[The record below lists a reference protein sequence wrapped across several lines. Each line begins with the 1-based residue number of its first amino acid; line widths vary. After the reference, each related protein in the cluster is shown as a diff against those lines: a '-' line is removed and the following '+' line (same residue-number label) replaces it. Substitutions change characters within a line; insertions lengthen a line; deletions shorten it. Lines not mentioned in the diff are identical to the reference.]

1 MDKFIL
7 LLDICYILFLI
18 KRIERLC
25 FIKEVKRYKKKKN
38 EKILVYQK
46 EEKNKNWITIS

>member
-7 LLDICYILFLI
+7 LLDTCYILFLI

-25 FIKEVKRYKKKKN
+25 FIKEVKRSKKKN

-46 EEKNKNWITIS
+46 EEKNKN

>member
-7 LLDICYILFLI
+7 LLDTCYILFLI

-25 FIKEVKRYKKKKN
+25 FIKEVKRYKKKN

-46 EEKNKNWITIS
+46 EEKNKN

>member
-7 LLDICYILFLI
+7 LLDTCYILFLI

-25 FIKEVKRYKKKKN
+25 FIKEVKRYKKKKKWKN
-38 EKILVYQK
+38 FSLPKRREK
-46 EEKNKNWITIS
+46 

>member
-7 LLDICYILFLI
+7 LLDTCYILFLI

-25 FIKEVKRYKKKKN
+25 FIKEVKRYKKKKWKN
-38 EKILVYQK
+38 FSLPKRREK
-46 EEKNKNWITIS
+46 